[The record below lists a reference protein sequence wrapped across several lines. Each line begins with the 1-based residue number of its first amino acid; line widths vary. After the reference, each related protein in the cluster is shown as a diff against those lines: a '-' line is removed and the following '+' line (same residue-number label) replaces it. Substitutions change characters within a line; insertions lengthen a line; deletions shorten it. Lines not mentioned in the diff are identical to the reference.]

1 MTRKFPLIIAFL
13 ALTSL
18 FYFSCNN
25 SSKSDNSSNDEVV
38 ALWKQNCALCHG
50 MDGKLGINGA
60 KDLRLSELSLGPRKS
75 IIKNGKGKMIP
86 FGNKLSEKEIEAL
99 AKYTF
104 TFK

>member
-1 MTRKFPLIIAFL
+1 MNVKSTLVL
-13 ALTSL
+13 LMLVLSSV

-25 SSKSDNSSNDEVV
+25 SQKSDDSNKEVV

-50 MDGKLGINGA
+50 MDGKLGVNGA

-75 IIKNGKGKMIP
+75 IIKNGKGLMIP
-86 FGNKLSEKEIEAL
+86 FGNKLSDKDIEAL